1 MMTICSGMNF
11 GLHWGR
17 EGNVGSAGAGC
28 YTVFADPENRVAF
41 GYTPNRFTTG
51 YGLGKEEKRL
61 VDAMY
66 QCLA

>member
-1 MMTICSGMNF
+1 M
-11 GLHWGR
+11 
-17 EGNVGSAGAGC
+17 
-28 YTVFADPENRVAF
+28 FADPENRVAF